1 MTSGHGKL
9 RKRSSAR
16 LPTDDHERR
25 KIAPLAAWELVPGLG
40 GGALLSQTCVATYTA
55 YLGAMTKEEMA
66 LWVQVAAVVAAVVAA
81 IIALVVSALDRRNAR
96 RIADE
101 DRRAALRQAHMMFE
115 LQALLRLAQN
125 TSRGGHSDSDIS
137 KDMGAEWAA
146 LVGALGPDRVPI
158 SWASLVDL
166 PPEEIEAKPTD
177 GETPKWLKKSIEAHT
192 ALAAVAEE
200 IRRENEVSDA
210 ARRP

>member
-1 MTSGHGKL
+1 
-9 RKRSSAR
+9 
-16 LPTDDHERR
+16 
-25 KIAPLAAWELVPGLG
+25 
-40 GGALLSQTCVATYTA
+40 
-55 YLGAMTKEEMA
+55 MTKEEVA

-81 IIALVVSALDRRNAR
+81 TIALVVSALDRRNAR

-125 TSRGGHSDSDIS
+125 TSRGGHSDTNIS

-158 SWASLVDL
+158 SWAKLVDL
-166 PPEEIEAKPTD
+166 PPEGVKAKLTD
-177 GETPKWLKKSIEAHT
+177 DGTPEWLKKSIEAHM

-200 IRRENEVSDA
+200 IRRENETLDA
-210 ARRP
+210 GRRS